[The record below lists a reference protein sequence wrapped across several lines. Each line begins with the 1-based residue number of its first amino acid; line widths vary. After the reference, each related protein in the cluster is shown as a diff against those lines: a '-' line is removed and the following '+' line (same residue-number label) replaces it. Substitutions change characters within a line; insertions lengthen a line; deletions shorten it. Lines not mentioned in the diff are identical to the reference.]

1 MCWWARPPA
10 VEVGPQA
17 FYPRAVRRVSGVRHW
32 KASGAVVLSKRRT
45 ARPVRLA
52 IRPRLQAAHRRRR
65 RYLVGC
71 CVSGGVCV
79 GAAINDAGPFVP
91 CLDQICQPVNQTHA
105 IRLHRVEIISR
116 DRAVSRAGA
125 NIVTLQATHAR
136 TRRAKSEERRA
147 KSERIAVRTHMEYRI
162 SNLRTRC
169 VGWARVCVCM
179 RGEGCWVGGM
189 PGHSRS
195 AGRGRSG

>member
-71 CVSGGVCV
+71 CVSGGV
-79 GAAINDAGPFVP
+79 GAAINDAGPFVL

-105 IRLHRVEIISR
+105 IRLHRVETVPR
-116 DRAVSRAGA
+116 DRAVPRAGA
-125 NIVTLQATHAR
+125 NIVTLQATHQER
-136 TRRAKSEERRA
+136 EERRA
-147 KSERIAVRTHMEYRI
+147 KSERIVRTHMQYRI

-179 RGEGCWVGGM
+179 RSEGCWVGGM